1 MDPAFHDHLAKGVDL
16 FNRQEFYEA
25 HEAWEA
31 GWVDELADERLL
43 LQGLIQIAAGFYKLQ
58 TGAPVG
64 TVKLLHEGMKK
75 CQRFVDNP
83 QGVDLAALLPEVDV
97 WLQAART
104 LVAEKRA
111 DYNPSSL
118 PRITYRSPKGA

>member
-1 MDPAFHDHLAKGVDL
+1 LDPSFHDHLAKGVEL

-58 TGAPVG
+58 VGAPVG
-64 TVKLLHEGMKK
+64 TVKLLDEGMKK
-75 CQRFVDNP
+75 CRRFLEDA
-83 QGVDLAALLPEVDV
+83 QGVDLSTLLPEVEL
-97 WLQAART
+97 WLANARA
-104 LVAEKRA
+104 LVAQKRA
-111 DYNPSSL
+111 DYDPTML
-118 PRITYRSPKGA
+118 PRISYRRRGDA